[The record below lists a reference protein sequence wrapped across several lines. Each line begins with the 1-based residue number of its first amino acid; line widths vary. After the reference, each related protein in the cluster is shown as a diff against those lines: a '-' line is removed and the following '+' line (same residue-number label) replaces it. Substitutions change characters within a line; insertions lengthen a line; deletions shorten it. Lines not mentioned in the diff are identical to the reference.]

1 MAKKSI
7 IAGEY
12 ILQIADNG
20 HVDVVRIFRNAKQH
34 LREIAAAHNYAIE
47 EKWNTQVLGRHIV
60 TEFGDGKT
68 AKFDDVTINRLDNN
82 HIEIYQECK
91 NTKEALRTISEQL
104 GFEYDREW
112 NTQQFGAKLVKY
124 LEEHKAEADKVLR
137 TKNAKRKEE
146 APAAAEEA
154 PAESTTLIAH
164 ILEDFLVTDS
174 DFNYL
179 YESML
184 LDDDEKTLFVDYL
197 HAQNMPE
204 ENETLDKLA
213 YTGSEDFSAY
223 LAEDPDD
230 LNLAYKIICAAYAL
244 YNGYD
249 LTDEDTCFAAEEQ
262 WYRLEDGMG
271 LSYDIKMDIDF
282 G

>member
-60 TEFGDGKT
+60 IEFGDGKT

-124 LEEHKAEADKVLR
+124 LEEHKAEVDKVLR
-137 TKNAKRKEE
+137 TKNAKRK
-146 APAAAEEA
+146 EEA

-179 YESML
+179 YDSML
-184 LDDDEKTLFVDYL
+184 LDDDDKTLFVDYL
-197 HAQNMPE
+197 HAQNLPE
-204 ENETLDKLA
+204 ENEILDGMV
-213 YTGSEDFSAY
+213 YSSPEDFVVY
-223 LAEDPDD
+223 LEEDPDD
-230 LNLAYKIICAAYAL
+230 LHLANKIICAAYAL

>member
-1 MAKKSI
+1 M
-7 IAGEY
+7 
-12 ILQIADNG
+12 
-20 HVDVVRIFRNAKQH
+20 
-34 LREIAAAHNYAIE
+34 
-47 EKWNTQVLGRHIV
+47 
-60 TEFGDGKT
+60 
-68 AKFDDVTINRLDNN
+68 
-82 HIEIYQECK
+82 
-91 NTKEALRTISEQL
+91 
-104 GFEYDREW
+104 
-112 NTQQFGAKLVKY
+112 
-124 LEEHKAEADKVLR
+124 LR

-179 YESML
+179 YDSML
-184 LDDDEKTLFVDYL
+184 LDVDDKNLFVDYL

-230 LNLAYKIICAAYAL
+230 LNLAYKIVCAAYAL

-271 LSYDIKMDIDF
+271 LSYDIEMDIDF

>member
-1 MAKKSI
+1 
-7 IAGEY
+7 
-12 ILQIADNG
+12 
-20 HVDVVRIFRNAKQH
+20 
-34 LREIAAAHNYAIE
+34 
-47 EKWNTQVLGRHIV
+47 
-60 TEFGDGKT
+60 
-68 AKFDDVTINRLDNN
+68 
-82 HIEIYQECK
+82 
-91 NTKEALRTISEQL
+91 
-104 GFEYDREW
+104 
-112 NTQQFGAKLVKY
+112 
-124 LEEHKAEADKVLR
+124 
-137 TKNAKRKEE
+137 
-146 APAAAEEA
+146 
-154 PAESTTLIAH
+154 
-164 ILEDFLVTDS
+164 
-174 DFNYL
+174 
-179 YESML
+179 ML

-271 LSYDIKMDIDF
+271 LSYDIEMDIDF